1 MSNILEYKGY
11 CTKIEYSK
19 EDKVLYGKI
28 EGINDLVN
36 FESDNLED
44 VEKEFHNAVDDYL
57 EFCKECNKEPNK
69 AYKGSFNV
77 RIDPEMHREI
87 AMMAIKK
94 NTSLNEIVEQAIK
107 NYLQPEKISFQP
119 ISYTVQAET
128 RRAKYST
135 SQSWFH
141 SSLSKVSN

>member
-1 MSNILEYKGY
+1 MDNVIEYKGY
-11 CTKIEYSK
+11 QSKVEYSK
-19 EDKVLYGKI
+19 EDNVLHGKI
-28 EGINDLVN
+28 EGIKDLVT
-36 FESDNLED
+36 FECDSASD
-44 VEKEFHNAVDDYL
+44 VRKEFEAAVDDYL

-107 NYLQPEKISFQP
+107 NYLQPETISFQP
-119 ISYTVQAET
+119 ISYTVQPET

-135 SQSWFH
+135 SQPWFH
-141 SSLSKVSN
+141 SSLSKVPN